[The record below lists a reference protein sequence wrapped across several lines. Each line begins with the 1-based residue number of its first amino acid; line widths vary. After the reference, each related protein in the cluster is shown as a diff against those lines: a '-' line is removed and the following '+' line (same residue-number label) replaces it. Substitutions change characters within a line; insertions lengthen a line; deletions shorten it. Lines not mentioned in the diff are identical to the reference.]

1 MDNRELA
8 LDICVSAFRIID
20 SNSNSYS
27 KDTFPTHI
35 QIDFQALLKWYYN
48 LDNKTKTDVFKD
60 DTVLRCA
67 MGYENYCL
75 DIVRFKFSQSSNL

>member
-20 SNSNSYS
+20 SNSNS

-35 QIDFQALLKWYYN
+35 HIDFQALLKWYYN
-48 LDNKTKTDVFKD
+48 LDIKTKNNLFKD
-60 DTVLRCA
+60 DKVLRCA
-67 MGYENYCL
+67 MGYENYYL
-75 DIVRFKFSQSSNL
+75 DIVKFKFSQH